1 MLESLVANVLNRVLG
16 AYVSN
21 LEDNQLNIAIWTG
34 YLGELTLNIPWSNL
48 KNKPVKVFINNVYLL
63 ANPKADTEYDPE
75 EEQKKAQQVKQ
86 EKLANAELLQSNPS
100 GTSEEDDQKN
110 QSFVNQLVTKIVD
123 NLQISINNIHIRY
136 EDKLSD
142 PEHPFS
148 IGLTL
153 SEFSA
158 LSTDENWTP
167 TFIED
172 ETKPIHKLITLGSL
186 AAYWNTDSRSLS
198 GYSQKDSIEL
208 FINLISSDKRV
219 PQEHQYIL
227 KPVSGTGRVILNKHF
242 DVKTPKTI
250 VTLLFDE
257 LGFVLDDEQYRDAL
271 LMYRKFRPPK
281 EVTPKQNP
289 RAWLQF
295 AGNCILS
302 EIRERNR
309 KLTWEYFAER
319 RDDRCAYVKLY
330 KDKRLDHLTPAQLE
344 IKLSYEDIRFY
355 RSIAKSQLKKERALI
370 DKIKKERQE
379 KQTVSQPSDGGWF
392 SSWWYG
398 GQETSPSNEGDIVLT
413 DEQRQEL
420 YQAIDYDEKA
430 AVIESVDFPKEKEI
444 NQFSLFT

>member
-1 MLESLVANVLNRVLG
+1 
-16 AYVSN
+16 
-21 LEDNQLNIAIWTG
+21 
-34 YLGELTLNIPWSNL
+34 
-48 KNKPVKVFINNVYLL
+48 
-63 ANPKADTEYDPE
+63 
-75 EEQKKAQQVKQ
+75 
-86 EKLANAELLQSNPS
+86 
-100 GTSEEDDQKN
+100 
-110 QSFVNQLVTKIVD
+110 

-330 KDKRLDHLTPAQLE
+330 KDKRLDHLTPAKLALSKLKQLE

-430 AVIESVDFPKEKEI
+430 AVIESVDFPKEWIKLSFKTKLKTGSFALKK
-444 NQFSLFT
+444 NP